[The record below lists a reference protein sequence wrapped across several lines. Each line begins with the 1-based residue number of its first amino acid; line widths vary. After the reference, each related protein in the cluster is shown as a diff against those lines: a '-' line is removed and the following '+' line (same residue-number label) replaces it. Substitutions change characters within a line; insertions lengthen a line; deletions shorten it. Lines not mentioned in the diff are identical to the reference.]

1 MVLKSTYHFDFRDII
16 FELEKVDDMEFN
28 IVSPS
33 PLNEK
38 VCRRFKLILSLGVF
52 NRTNMLY
59 LPTIFRFY
67 VRSGANSSRLG
78 TE

>member
-1 MVLKSTYHFDFRDII
+1 MVFKSVYHFDFRDII

-38 VCRRFKLILSLGVF
+38 VLYYSLGLHWL
-52 NRTNMLY
+52 NRFQKIASFQTNQLF
-59 LPTIFRFY
+59 PITSRFC
-67 VRSGANSSRLG
+67 VRSGAN
-78 TE
+78 